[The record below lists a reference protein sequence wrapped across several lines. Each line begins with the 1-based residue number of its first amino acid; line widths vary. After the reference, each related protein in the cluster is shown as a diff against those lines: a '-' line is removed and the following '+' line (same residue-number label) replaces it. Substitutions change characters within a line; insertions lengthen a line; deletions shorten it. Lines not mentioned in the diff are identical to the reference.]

1 MSQQIL
7 QLNFNFNA
15 TADEYENLVSPMA
28 QDFSEVSG
36 LQWKIWLMNKEKRE
50 AGGIYLFESEEAVEN
65 FKQTPLVAAVMSH
78 PVLSNITVKQFDVLE
93 KPSSVTNAPLTM
105 AGVL

>member
-7 QLNFNFNA
+7 QLNFNFNT

-28 QDFSEVSG
+28 QDFSDVSG
-36 LQWKIWLMNKEKRE
+36 LQWKIWLLNKEKNE
-50 AGGIYLFESEEAVEN
+50 AGGIYLFESEKAVED
-65 FKQTPLVAAVMSH
+65 FKKTPLISAVMSH
-78 PVLSNITVKQFDVLE
+78 PALSNISVKQFDILE
-93 KPSSVTNAPLTM
+93 KPSSVTNAPLAM